1 MRRWIALAI
10 VLLFCVVVPGL
21 VLADALHSWTWFFAA
36 PVAAVV
42 LLCLNAAFN
51 RRDKRNV
58 TPQELANELERHLV
72 GNEGQYDWGETT
84 SVELADERLNRLIP
98 RLIEYDR
105 LDTAEKRQQFREI
118 IEALRRGE
126 IPD

>member
-1 MRRWIALAI
+1 
-10 VLLFCVVVPGL
+10 
-21 VLADALHSWTWFFAA
+21 
-36 PVAAVV
+36 VV

-58 TPQELANELERHLV
+58 TPQELANGLERHLV